1 MPTEKG
7 CGYMVRQCAWCLR
20 LINNTGKRLS
30 IFPVPKLYEA
40 SHGICGICGVEWM
53 EQVID
58 AEKSAGMLRHPEQE
72 VNATHED
79 VRTEIECQESMTRLL
94 QQLQDH
100 VPLSSTQPQS
110 RRRRRIHI

>member
-1 MPTEKG
+1 
-7 CGYMVRQCAWCLR
+7 MVRQCAWCLR
-20 LINNTGKRLS
+20 LINSAGKRLS

-72 VNATHED
+72 VNTMHEE
-79 VRTEIECQESMTRLL
+79 VRAEIECQESMTRLL
-94 QQLQDH
+94 LQLQDH
-100 VPLSSTQPQS
+100 LPLPSTQPQT
-110 RRRRRIHI
+110 RRHGRIRI